1 MAWGLYKMRRD
12 IAHLP
17 FGVFKHNKK
26 IGVTS
31 LCDVDGGKDLIPV
44 TIFDGHQL
52 ELLEYAG
59 ILASKTSRAKKNTDK
74 EHTKAT
80 GNMAFLPSFIGQPV
94 LYILTYIG
102 MQLGI
107 SIKPI
112 GLRNDQFG
120 HTVLTN
126 VGPLGYK
133 EAFAPLCPIAH
144 TTSLICTGTIE
155 KRPIVNEKGE
165 IEIADMMTA
174 VATGD
179 HRYGDAAIFIPFF
192 KCVRGYLDDPENF
205 DHTKYP
211 ETIHYKEREE
221 KEKAAKLAEKSA
233 APVEKAAAPVE
244 KKEEVKA
251 AAPVEKQAEPVKEA
265 AVPVE
270 KQAEPV
276 KEAAAPVEKQAEP
289 VKEAAPP
296 VEKQAEPVKEAPAPV
311 EKEAAPVENQGEP
324 VQPPAAE
331 PKEAEPVEKIEE

>member
-1 MAWGLYKMRRD
+1 M
-12 IAHLP
+12 
-17 FGVFKHNKK
+17 
-26 IGVTS
+26 
-31 LCDVDGGKDLIPV
+31 
-44 TIFDGHQL
+44 
-52 ELLEYAG
+52 
-59 ILASKTSRAKKNTDK
+59 
-74 EHTKAT
+74 
-80 GNMAFLPSFIGQPV
+80 
-94 LYILTYIG
+94 
-102 MQLGI
+102 
-107 SIKPI
+107 
-112 GLRNDQFG
+112 RNDQFG

-144 TTSLICTGTIE
+144 TTSLICTGAIE
-155 KRPIVNEKGE
+155 KRPVVNEKGE

-233 APVEKAAAPVE
+233 APVEK
-244 KKEEVKA
+244 KEEVKV

-265 AVPVE
+265 A
-270 KQAEPV
+270 A
-276 KEAAAPVEKQAEP
+276 
-289 VKEAAPP
+289 P